1 MTRRRANDPPSRGHQ
16 RARARGLRA
25 ETLCA
30 WWLRL
35 HGYRILGRNLRTP
48 VGEVDILAR
57 RGRTLAVIEV
67 KRRESLDRAAF
78 SLEPGQRRRLMR
90 AAGYVLATV
99 PRAQGL
105 TVRFDAMLVAPWR
118 FPIHIA
124 DAWRPDAT

>member
-1 MTRRRANDPPSRGHQ
+1 
-16 RARARGLRA
+16 
-25 ETLCA
+25 
-30 WWLRL
+30 
-35 HGYRILGRNLRTP
+35 